1 MEAICLE
8 ELAIRLLEVERVA
21 RAMVLAEDS
30 ARSSRFQ
37 QFKELQQ
44 LRAEAEA
51 ADTCRRREQQRQ
63 TQELQLQIKGLTTA
77 LDDVKKHQKTSLED
91 TKAAQRIIRVEL
103 LRATQDQKDLKA
115 KLAAIH
121 KHQQDLLA
129 MMRDLAMQ
137 QVRSSREVSK

>member
-1 MEAICLE
+1 
-8 ELAIRLLEVERVA
+8 
-21 RAMVLAEDS
+21 MVLAEDS

-51 ADTCRRREQQRQ
+51 ADARARGRYQEQQRQ
-63 TQELQLQIKGLTTA
+63 TQELRLQIKGLKNT
-77 LDDVKKHQKTSLED
+77 LDDVKKHQKISLED
-91 TKAAQRIIRVEL
+91 TKAAQRDIRVQL
-103 LRATQDQKDLKA
+103 LKATQDQKDLKA
-115 KLAAIH
+115 KLVKIH
-121 KHQQDLLA
+121 EHQQDLLA

>member
-1 MEAICLE
+1 
-8 ELAIRLLEVERVA
+8 
-21 RAMVLAEDS
+21 MVLAEDS

-51 ADTCRRREQQRQ
+51 ADTCSGSRYQEQQRQ
-63 TQELQLQIKGLTTA
+63 TQELQLQIKGLKTA
-77 LDDVKKHQKTSLED
+77 LDDVKKHQKISLED
-91 TKAAQRIIRVEL
+91 TKAAQRDIRVQL
-103 LRATQDQKDLKA
+103 LKATQDQKDLKA
-115 KLAAIH
+115 KLVKIH
-121 KHQQDLLA
+121 EHQQDLLA

>member
-1 MEAICLE
+1 
-8 ELAIRLLEVERVA
+8 
-21 RAMVLAEDS
+21 MVLAEDS
-30 ARSSRFQ
+30 ARSFWFQ

-44 LRAEAEA
+44 LRAAAEA
-51 ADTCRRREQQRQ
+51 ADARARGRYQEQQRQ
-63 TQELQLQIKGLTTA
+63 TQELQLQIKGLKNT
-77 LDDVKKHQKTSLED
+77 LDDVKKHQKISLED